1 MSCSIEQILDPATQ
15 KNIDKGVEDLSVKI
29 KKVVD
34 TGDSLECQASQTDR
48 MIAVAN
54 IVIQCII
61 LGFVVLALFNHEKA
75 GLIVKIIQWTT
86 YLSLFLLAVQYRNI
100 ITTSLR
106 LVSALD
112 LSTKIIIFLS
122 VAASLGISSVQKG
135 EAGMRLTIAIA
146 MVLFVRLSLQMKDF
160 LLDEKSRVPAFLA
173 FIKEIFT
180 PARIT
185 TIYNAF

>member
-1 MSCSIEQILDPATQ
+1 
-15 KNIDKGVEDLSVKI
+15 
-29 KKVVD
+29 
-34 TGDSLECQASQTDR
+34 
-48 MIAVAN
+48 
-54 IVIQCII
+54 
-61 LGFVVLALFNHEKA
+61 
-75 GLIVKIIQWTT
+75 
-86 YLSLFLLAVQYRNI
+86 
-100 ITTSLR
+100 
-106 LVSALD
+106 VSALD